1 MPLSTTEIL
10 ATIIIAI
17 AVIKLVVL
25 SVSPKAW
32 YSFAGKLYTK
42 PKVASFIALVL
53 AGIVLYFLQRAGTG
67 IIEIFVVMLFV
78 SLLMVVSLAR
88 YVKTIIEC
96 YTKKSKKNLW
106 KEHCLDTLAW
116 IVLLIGGIKELFFY

>member
-25 SVSPKAW
+25 SISPKAW

-42 PKVASFIALVL
+42 PKVTSFIALVL
-53 AGIVLYFLQRAGTG
+53 AGIVFYFLQRAGTG
-67 IIEIFVVMLFV
+67 IIEVFAVMLFV

-88 YVKTIIEC
+88 YVKTIIEF

-106 KEHCLDTLAW
+106 KEHWLDTLAW
-116 IVLLIGGIKELFFY
+116 IVLLIWGIKELFF